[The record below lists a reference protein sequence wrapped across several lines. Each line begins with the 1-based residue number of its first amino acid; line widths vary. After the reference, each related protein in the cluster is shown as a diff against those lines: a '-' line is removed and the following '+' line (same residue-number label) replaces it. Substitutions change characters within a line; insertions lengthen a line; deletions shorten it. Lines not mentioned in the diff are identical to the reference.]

1 MALLVPRDRLI
12 VLVSLAAVTVLAW
25 ADLFSLNVGMP
36 GMDMESMP
44 SVAPHLALTIA
55 LTIAMWAVMMAGMM
69 LPGAVPMILLFAR
82 VQRGNQRRPA
92 VATGAFVSG
101 YLLVWGA
108 FAIVAAGLQVVLWHA
123 AMLSNSL
130 AFVNAPL
137 TAAAFLL
144 AGVYELTPLKRRCLQ
159 YCQSPLGFI
168 TSHWH
173 PGTVGALRMGV
184 EHGAFCAG
192 CCWAIMLLLFAAGV
206 MNLLWVAALAVL
218 VLIQKLLPNPA
229 ISSAITGSV
238 MLMIGLAWLFH

>member
-1 MALLVPRDRLI
+1 MAPLISRDRLI
-12 VLVSLAAVTVLAW
+12 VLVSLAVMTGLAW
-25 ADLFSLNVGMP
+25 AYLFSLSLGMP
-36 GMDMESMP
+36 GMEMDSMP

-55 LTIAMWAVMMAGMM
+55 MWVVMMAGMM
-69 LPGAVPMILLFAR
+69 LPGAVPMILLFAG
-82 VQRGNQRRPA
+82 VQGGNQRRSA
-92 VATGAFVSG
+92 VATGIFVLG

-108 FAIVAAGLQVVLWHA
+108 FAVVAAGLQVVLWHTA
-123 AMLSNSL
+123 VLSNSL

-137 TAAAFLL
+137 TAAVFLL

-159 YCQSPLGFI
+159 RCQSPIGFI

-173 PGTVGALRMGV
+173 PGMAGALRMGV
-184 EHGAFCAG
+184 EHGAFCVG
-192 CCWAIMLLLFAAGV
+192 CCWAMMLLLFAAGV

-238 MLMIGLAWLFH
+238 MLMIGLGWLFH